1 MLNYFSF
8 NSFVSWLIHK
18 RILSI
23 KRHGA
28 SNHILPKDSRWS
40 LCWRWFL
47 VYFWTPSQLKDYQ
60 KEGAAIR
67 TRQSIFTLCWSR
79 GTHTPELQ
87 SHWKCF
93 LNRDDGNVCLR
104 RITQVWHYHDA
115 QYAFVLTST
124 KAKTAGISQH
134 FNSCDFWC
142 SRLSCETKKGIPRTK
157 QVLKDCS
164 PCCKKCSHPMPV
176 LFLSLSPSAV
186 GHTDDCSQPTQPSYG
201 HRTALTHPVLCPWGM
216 QKAVGKQRPNVG
228 QYYSP
233 FFSTAFIY
241 SNHTHD

>member
-8 NSFVSWLIHK
+8 NSFVPWLIHK

-28 SNHILPKDSRWS
+28 SNHILPKDSCWS

-104 RITQVWHYHDA
+104 ITQVWHYPDA

-142 SRLSCETKKGIPRTK
+142 SRLSCETKKKGFPEQNKFSKI
-157 QVLKDCS
+157 VLPVARSVPIQCLSCFSAFPHLLLGTQMTAPS
-164 PCCKKCSHPMPV
+164 PPSPLMAIELLWHTLYCVPGECKR
-176 LFLSLSPSAV
+176 L
-186 GHTDDCSQPTQPSYG
+186 
-201 HRTALTHPVLCPWGM
+201 
-216 QKAVGKQRPNVG
+216 
-228 QYYSP
+228 
-233 FFSTAFIY
+233 
-241 SNHTHD
+241 